1 MPRRSKPR
9 AKNHRAAS
17 RRPQALEPDPVIETY
32 KKDVDRTLLRE
43 NLKLS
48 VEGRLLKL
56 IQLQELAEELRRA
69 GRTR

>member
-9 AKNHRAAS
+9 AKNHRVAS
-17 RRPQALEPDPVIETY
+17 RRPQALEADPVIEMY

-56 IQLQELAEELRRA
+56 IELQRLAEELRRA
-69 GRTR
+69 GRSR